1 MSRKHP
7 AVIVD
12 VVTLGARGDG
22 IALWEDLSLFVAG
35 ALPGE
40 RVSVRPGKTRGE
52 GREAGLVEILHS
64 SEQRTDPP
72 CPHFAVC
79 GGCVAQHMTDE
90 AYAAWKR
97 GHLIDTLRRRGF
109 ADPPV
114 LPLASAPPGARRR
127 ARFALHA
134 GTKGLRPA
142 FRSARSHDLVV
153 PAVCPVLEEPLL
165 ATATAVAAV
174 LAPRG
179 ALELEVTRTEAG
191 CDAMVIA
198 RRPPNPDESFDLAA
212 VAEQQ
217 DMARIAWREEGR
229 PPYLLADRRAP
240 RLTAGAVEVALPA
253 GAFVQP
259 TAWGEAA
266 IGQALAAIL
275 PTDGTLADLFAGC
288 GVLGLALAQGRT
300 VEAFES
306 VGPMVAAARQAA
318 LAAGLPDYRAH
329 ERDLE
334 QAPLEPAALARFDAV
349 LLDPPR
355 GGARAQCEALA
366 ASAVPTIAYVSC
378 HPGSF
383 SRDARI
389 LVDGGYE
396 MLSVAPLDQFL
407 WSHHLELIGHFA
419 RR

>member
-1 MSRKHP
+1 MARGQTT
-7 AVIVD
+7 IETT
-12 VVTLGARGDG
+12 VTELGARGDG
-22 IALWEDLSLFVAG
+22 LARHDGALLYIAG

-40 RVSVRPGKTRGE
+40 RVVVRPGKPRGE
-52 GREAGLVEILHS
+52 GREAVLVRILKGAP
-64 SEQRTDPP
+64 ERTEPP
-72 CPHFAVC
+72 CPHFSAC
-79 GGCVAQHMTDE
+79 GGCVVQHMTPR
-90 AYAAWKR
+90 AYADWKR

-134 GTKGLRPA
+134 GPNGLRPA

-153 PAVCPVLEEPLL
+153 PGVCPVLEKPLL

-179 ALELEVTRTEAG
+179 VLELEVTRTEAG

-198 RRPPNPDESFDLAA
+198 RRPPNPDESFDLAD
-212 VAEQQ
+212 VAERQ

-240 RLTAGAVEVALPA
+240 RLTAGTVEVALPA
-253 GAFVQP
+253 GAFIQP
-259 TAWGEAA
+259 TGWGEAA
-266 IGQALAAIL
+266 IGEALAAIL
-275 PTDGTLADLFAGC
+275 PEGGTLADLFAGC
-288 GVLGLALAQGRT
+288 GMLGLALSQGRT
-300 VEAFES
+300 IEAFES
-306 VGPMVAAARQAA
+306 IAPMVAAARQAA
-318 LAAGLPDYRAH
+318 LAAGLSSYRAH

-334 QAPLEPAALARFDAV
+334 QRPLEPAALARFDAV

-355 GGARAQCEALA
+355 AGARAQCEALA
-366 ASAVPTIAYVSC
+366 TSAVPTIAYVSC

-389 LVDGGYE
+389 LADGGYE
-396 MLSVAPLDQFL
+396 MLSLAPLDQFL
-407 WSHHLELIGHFA
+407 WSHHLELVGHFA

>member
-1 MSRKHP
+1 MARGQNKLETT
-7 AVIVD
+7 
-12 VVTLGARGDG
+12 VTELGARGDG
-22 IALWEDLSLFVAG
+22 LARQDGQLLYIAG

-40 RVSVRPGKTRGE
+40 RVLVRPGKTRGD
-52 GREAGLVEILHS
+52 GREALLVEVL
-64 SEQRTDPP
+64 EAAPERAEPP
-72 CPHFAVC
+72 CPHFDAC
-79 GGCVAQHMTDE
+79 GGCVAQHMTGE
-90 AYAAWKR
+90 AYAAWKHS
-97 GHLIDTLRRRGF
+97 HLIDTLRRRGF

-134 GTKGLRPA
+134 GPKGLRPA

-153 PAVCPVLEEPLL
+153 PSVCPVLDDGLL
-165 ATATAVAAV
+165 PAATAVAAV
-174 LAPRG
+174 LSPRG

-198 RRPPNPDESFDLAA
+198 RRPPNPDESFDLADI
-212 VAEQQ
+212 AERH

-240 RLTAGAVEVALPA
+240 RLTAGSVEVALPV

-266 IGQALAAIL
+266 IGHELARIL
-275 PTDGTLADLFAGC
+275 PAGGTLADLFAGC

-300 VEAFES
+300 IEAFES
-306 VGPMVAAARQAA
+306 VAPMVGAARQAA
-318 LAAGLPDYRAH
+318 HAAGLSSYRAH

-366 ASAVPTIAYVSC
+366 VSTVPTIAYVSC

-389 LVDGGYE
+389 LADGGYE
-396 MLSVAPLDQFL
+396 MLSLAPLDQFL
-407 WSHHLELIGHFA
+407 WSHHLELVGHFA